1 MRQATIPDDMTSDVK
16 NILGVISTRQL
27 IYLIIGG
34 SIIYSYIPVVFGLTS
49 DFVMSVILCMI
60 SAAPVL
66 LIVGVLGFL
75 KNEKTNMFYD
85 KYLQVLFFKK
95 TQKGK
100 WRKTIVKGEL

>member
-16 NILGVISTRQL
+16 NILGIISTRQL
-27 IYLIIGG
+27 IYLIVGG
-34 SIIYSYIPVVFGLTS
+34 SIIYSYLPFIFGLTS

-60 SAAPVL
+60 STVPVL
-66 LIVGVLGFL
+66 LIVGILGFL
-75 KNEKTNMFYD
+75 KNEKVNMYYD

-100 WRKTIVKGEL
+100 WRKTIVKGE